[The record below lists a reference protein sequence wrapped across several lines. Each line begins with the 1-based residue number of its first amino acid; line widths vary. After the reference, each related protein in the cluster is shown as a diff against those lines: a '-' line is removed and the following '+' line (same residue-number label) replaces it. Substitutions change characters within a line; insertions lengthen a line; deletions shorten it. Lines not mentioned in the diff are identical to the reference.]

1 LVAANTVAG
10 QVGAIASALTSA
22 GRPAPLGADSR
33 EIFHLKPSGGGAQLF
48 ATSVDGTSGSLQI
61 GKVQGLFSFSL
72 PSRVLVMLQN
82 TAGTPYDV
90 ASDGQRFL
98 IITRPEPRT
107 TAAPMTVILNWTAL
121 RKG

>member
-1 LVAANTVAG
+1 VDTGKWPISMGGGVAP
-10 QVGAIASALTSA
+10 
-22 GRPAPLGADSR
+22 RWRADSR

-90 ASDGQRFL
+90 SSDGQRFL